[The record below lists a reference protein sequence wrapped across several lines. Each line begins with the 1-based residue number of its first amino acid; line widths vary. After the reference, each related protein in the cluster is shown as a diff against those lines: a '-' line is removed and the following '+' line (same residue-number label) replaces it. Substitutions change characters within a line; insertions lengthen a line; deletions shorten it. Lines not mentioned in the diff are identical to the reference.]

1 MHKQLY
7 LGALAALLLLAGCGS
22 TDLGSILGDSTT
34 QVAASEIRGTVDSV
48 DLNSRSMVL
57 SNVSTYRTNLNDGG
71 FGSGSTARIFF
82 DNNTTVTYQ
91 GKNYRP
97 EDLER
102 GDEVAA
108 RVDQSGNRLYAQSM
122 TVLYDAAGTG
132 TTAGISSNLRGTIR
146 NVDTSRRTID
156 LDRGTYGNLVTVQYD
171 TNTDVHFGGRTYR
184 PEDLERGDEIDIAV
198 RELSNGRLLAQ
209 NINVIRSMS
218 GTTTGTNASSLRGT
232 VQYVDSS
239 RRTIELG
246 QTNWTNRF
254 NTGTGNSTGNST
266 GNTVVL
272 QYDSNT
278 AVEFGGRTY
287 PPTNL
292 ERGDVIDVQ
301 VLNLS
306 GGGLLAQKI
315 FVVRDINTSF

>member
-1 MHKQLY
+1 MHKHLY
-7 LGALAALLLLAGCGS
+7 SVALAAVLLLAGCGS
-22 TDLGSILGDSTT
+22 TDLGSILGGSSAPATVD
-34 QVAASEIRGTVDSV
+34 ELRGTVDSV
-48 DLNSRSMVL
+48 DLNSHSLVL

-71 FGSGSTARIFF
+71 GAGSGSTARIYF

-91 GKNYRP
+91 GRNYRP

-102 GDEVAA
+102 GDEVSA

-132 TTAGISSNLRGTIR
+132 TRTGISSNLRGTIR

-156 LDRGTYGNLVTVQYD
+156 VDRGTYGNLVTVQYD
-171 TNTDVHFGGRTYR
+171 TNTDVSFGGRTYR

-218 GTTTGTNASSLRGT
+218 GTTTGTNATSLRGT

-254 NTGTGNSTGNST
+254 NTGTGNSTGN
-266 GNTVVL
+266 TVVL
-272 QYDSNT
+272 QYDANT

-301 VLNLS
+301 VRNLS
-306 GGGLLAQKI
+306 GGGLLAQRI
-315 FVVRDINTSF
+315 IVVRDINTSF